1 MNYETRYEND
11 LKPRLEKLAY
21 QQSRPFCYGC
31 YIEAPSGRCP
41 KCLSDDLMRLVPGD
55 GCEYGIDWVVHHLI
69 EANLNPVDT
78 EAGFEESIS
87 DCYPETT
94 KVGWMELDTVT
105 ILKQLD
111 PISWGMA
118 ESEWVDSQVE
128 DGELVR
134 FDNGSSYYR
143 VYDIE
148 SYLDQAEDETKRTA

>member
-41 KCLSDDLMRLVPGD
+41 KCLSDDLMRLVRGD
-55 GCEYGIDWVVHHLI
+55 GCEYGIEWVVRHLI
-69 EANLNPVDT
+69 EANLTPLDAESGV
-78 EAGFEESIS
+78 EESIT

-94 KVGWMELDTVT
+94 KVGWIEPNTVT

-111 PISWGMA
+111 PISWDMA
-118 ESEWVDSQVE
+118 KSEWVDSQRE
-128 DGELVR
+128 DGELVS
-134 FDNGSSYYR
+134 FDNGGSHYR
-143 VYDIE
+143 TYDIE
-148 SYLDQAEDETKRTA
+148 AYLDEAESKNEKSA